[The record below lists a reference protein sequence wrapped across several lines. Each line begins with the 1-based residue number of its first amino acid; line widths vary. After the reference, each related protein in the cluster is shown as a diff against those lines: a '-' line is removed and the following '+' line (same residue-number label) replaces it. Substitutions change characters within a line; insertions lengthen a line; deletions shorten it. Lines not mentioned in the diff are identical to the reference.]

1 MSKYKGKRYSK
12 EEREELLQLFGESGY
27 SASRFCK
34 EMGICYGTLKRWL
47 SKRSPRFDL
56 IELASPVAIESVA
69 LRVLLPN
76 GIRCEIPSGFGRG
89 EAADLIREL
98 KAC

>member
-1 MSKYKGKRYSK
+1 MSKDKGKRYSK
-12 EEREELLQLFGESGY
+12 EEREELLQLFGQSGY

-34 EMGICYGTLKRWL
+34 EMGICYRTLKRWL
-47 SKRSPRFDL
+47 SKQSPRFDL
-56 IELASPVAIESVA
+56 VEVANPIESSA

>member
-47 SKRSPRFDL
+47 SYRPPLFDL
-56 IELASPVAIESVA
+56 LEVASPVAIESAA

-76 GIRCEIPSGFGRG
+76 GIRCEIPRGFGRG

>member
-1 MSKYKGKRYSK
+1 MSKDKGKRYSK
-12 EEREELLQLFGESGY
+12 EEREELLQLFGQSGY

-56 IELASPVAIESVA
+56 VEVANPIAVESAA

-76 GIRCEIPSGFGRG
+76 GIRCEVPGGFDRV
-89 EAADLIREL
+89 EASDLIREL